1 MNPLLTDHIV
11 LVTSVARP
19 AAREGAFAVERAGG
33 EAAAESPDMTPP
45 RQPRL
50 DLAGVWPVHR
60 SRLGR
65 ADAVAQARVVFL
77 EAFHNPYHPLFQ
89 RSWRS
94 WTPQ

>member
-19 AAREGAFAVERAGG
+19 AAREGAFAVAVTGERVELG
-33 EAAAESPDMTPP
+33 EA
-45 RQPRL
+45 RI
-50 DLAGVWPVHR
+50 V
-60 SRLGR
+60 